1 MSTFP
6 TYDDWRVRRRALVA
20 RLARK
25 YRIELDDAG
34 QESWLAY
41 DEAARTWHPGSG
53 AAPATWIARKLEN
66 RLRRLA
72 AQARY
77 GCELDADDAPEL
89 VGAGGAEAEIEAWR
103 TQEAGAAGE
112 ALAEA
117 LRAGT
122 AAIAERLGVTQRRAR
137 QITAALVEQARAGT
151 PQLQLDLEE
160 E

>member
-6 TYDDWRVRRRALVA
+6 NYDDWRVRRRALVA
-20 RLARK
+20 HLARK

-89 VGAGGAEAEIEAWR
+89 VGAGGAEIESWR

-151 PQLQLDLEE
+151 PQLQLDLAEV
-160 E
+160 